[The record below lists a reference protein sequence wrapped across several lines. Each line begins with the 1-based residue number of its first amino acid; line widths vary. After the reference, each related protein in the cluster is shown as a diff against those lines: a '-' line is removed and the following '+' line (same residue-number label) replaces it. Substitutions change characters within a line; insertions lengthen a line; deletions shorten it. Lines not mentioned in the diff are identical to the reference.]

1 MTASINLQS
10 LMHRAHAIRR
20 EASRQF
26 GCRLGDIVFAE
37 CLKMA
42 WEEARASIEY
52 NVTMHFGGYNARRYS
67 KPWGAVI
74 TRSTAGGFQYSFAGH
89 WWGDDD
95 EGGIV
100 EIPGVCPGTVVAFGQ
115 KDNRKP
121 RNTENDW
128 YVVRPNGSLQ
138 FVTRSQARQYL

>member
-1 MTASINLQS
+1 MTINLS
-10 LMHRAHAIRR
+10 DLMHRAHAIRR
-20 EASRQF
+20 EASSQF
-26 GCRLGDIVFAE
+26 GCPLRGILFAE
-37 CLKMA
+37 CLRQA
-42 WEEARASIEY
+42 WEEAKA
-52 NVTMHFGGYNARRYS
+52 NVKYDVSMKFGGYNARRYS

-74 TRSTAGGFQYSFAGH
+74 TRSTAGGFQYSFAGT

-95 EGGIV
+95 EGGVV
-100 EIPGVCPGTVVAFGQ
+100 EIPSVHPGTVVAFGQ

-128 YVVRPNGSLQ
+128 YVVQPNGSLQ